1 MSNIFITSATGYI
14 GEAVANALLE
24 NGYNVS
30 ALAYR
35 DASAEKLEA
44 RGIKVYRGSLKEV
57 DTYKEALK
65 LADVVIHTAAVNDSD
80 FAQYDTL
87 TVDTILD
94 ELKGTNKTFIYTS
107 GTWVLGDTGS
117 ILADEKTPTNPIAI
131 VAFRALNEQ
140 KVVQAAKEG
149 IKSIVIRP
157 TIVFGN
163 EQGIVAQLIN
173 HARESGESSYIGNGE
188 NHWSY
193 IHVQDL
199 AQLYVQAVK
208 RGVAG
213 AIYHASNG
221 QSVNG
226 RELAELVA
234 KAARVET
241 KRGLTSHEAREKY
254 GFLAEAYSLNQQI
267 DSTLA
272 RRELVWE
279 PVIELSV
286 ETITNKKLAAVK

>member
-24 NGYNVS
+24 NGHTVS

-35 DASAEKLEA
+35 EASAEKLEA
-44 RGIKVYRGSLKEV
+44 RGIKVYRGSLK
-57 DTYKEALK
+57 DAATYKEALK
-65 LADVVIHTAAVNDSD
+65 LADVVIHTAAVNDTD

-94 ELKGTNKTFIYTS
+94 ALKGTNKTFIYTS

-117 ILADEKTPTNPIAI
+117 ILADEKTPTNPIAL

-140 KVVQAAKEG
+140 KVVQAAKDG

-163 EQGIVAQLIN
+163 GQGIVAQLIN
-173 HARESGESSYIGNGE
+173 SAKESGESSYIGNGE

-199 AQLYVQAVK
+199 AHLYVQAVK

-234 KAARVET
+234 KAAQVET
-241 KRGLTSHEAREKY
+241 KRGLTSHEAREKF

-279 PVIELSV
+279 PIIELSL
-286 ETITNKKLAAVK
+286 ETIANKKLAAVK